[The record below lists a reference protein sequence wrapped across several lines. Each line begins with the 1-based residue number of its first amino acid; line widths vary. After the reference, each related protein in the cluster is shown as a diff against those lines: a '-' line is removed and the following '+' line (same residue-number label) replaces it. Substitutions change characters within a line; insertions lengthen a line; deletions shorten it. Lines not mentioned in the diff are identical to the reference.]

1 MLLCIVVHPASMADR
16 KGGKVVLEKLSNRW
30 HGIKK
35 YLLMEL
41 THYQAKQQKKP
52 GAGGYEMEV
61 VKRSELK
68 GFKVVPKRWVVE
80 RTFAWNETNRR
91 NAKSYERLSN
101 TAETVTEIS
110 AIRLML
116 KQFDT

>member
-1 MLLCIVVHPASMADR
+1 MGL
-16 KGGKVVLEKLSNRW
+16 
-30 HGIKK
+30 KK

-41 THYQAKQQKKP
+41 AHYQAKQQKKP

-91 NAKSYERLSN
+91 NATVGFPFLVRFKSRIIYHYSCFRS
-101 TAETVTEIS
+101 TYWA
-110 AIRLML
+110 
-116 KQFDT
+116 

>member
-1 MLLCIVVHPASMADR
+1 MGL
-16 KGGKVVLEKLSNRW
+16 
-30 HGIKK
+30 KK
-35 YLLMEL
+35 YLL
-41 THYQAKQQKKP
+41 
-52 GAGGYEMEV
+52 MEV